1 MKTIP
6 YKFIPE
12 YTVKTGNMYY
22 FGSLWN
28 GSSTEENGIELLLS
42 GQIETENEIITFT
55 RGEINEEDFR
65 NTIVKVIKIKKEKES

>member
-12 YTVKTGNMYY
+12 YPVKVGSMYY

-28 GSSTEENGIELLLS
+28 GASTEENGMEILLS
-42 GQIETENEIITFT
+42 GQIEHENAIVHFT
-55 RGEINEEDFR
+55 RGDVNEKDFR
-65 NTIVKVIKIKKEKES
+65 DTIVKVIEIEKDD